1 MTFRRPLSATSVSVL
16 LGALVA
22 ACASTETTGPQC
34 DSSPRASEVSAEQAC
49 KLFQADGNTTTSECK
64 VESEYVAAYL
74 AANKPPQ
81 AADASSDGPVGDASS
96 GPAAD
101 AASPEADASLGGTD
115 AGSVKAVEAI
125 CPSFSRAVRVVCTT
139 QCPTLGRP
147 FAGFEMENAKLP
159 MVGSYFEACARTEA
173 ASVDAFEILAAEL
186 SALGAPASLVERCR
200 VAAMDERRHALA
212 FSELGGIPSVV
223 VSAPARPLRGALELA
238 LENASSGLVLETFAA
253 LLNTYQA
260 EHATD
265 PGVASLMKR
274 IAREETAHADLSR
287 AIHDFVVA
295 RLSPEECEAVR
306 REYRRAMQ
314 ALSQDLSEAHMPA
327 EPRFGLPGP
336 EASIGLFT
344 SLRDALFLRE
354 LAA

>member
-34 DSSPRASEVSAEQAC
+34 DSSPRASEVSAAQAC
-49 KLFQADGNTTTSECK
+49 KLVQAGNSLTDECQ

-81 AADASSDGPVGDASS
+81 AEDASSDGPVGDASS
-96 GPAAD
+96 DPAVD

-115 AGSVKAVEAI
+115 AGTVKAVEAI
-125 CPSFSRAVRVVCTT
+125 CPSFSRAVSVVCRTK
-139 QCPTLGRP
+139 CPTLGRP
-147 FAGFEMENAKLP
+147 FAGFETENAKLP

-186 SALGAPASLVERCR
+186 EALGAPSSLVERCR

-238 LENASSGLVLETFAA
+238 LENASSGLVVETFAA
-253 LLNTYQA
+253 LLNTYQS

-265 PGVASLMKR
+265 ASVASLMKR

-287 AIHDFVVA
+287 AIRRLRRRSPFPRGVRGRPTRVPPCHAGSVA
-295 RLSPEECEAVR
+295 GPLRV
-306 REYRRAMQ
+306 
-314 ALSQDLSEAHMPA
+314 AHA
-327 EPRFGLPGP
+327 G
-336 EASIGLFT
+336 
-344 SLRDALFLRE
+344 
-354 LAA
+354 